1 MNKRKIILFT
11 LLFLLL
17 LFLVAVYYFYDPSK
31 NIAVPKCVFLLLTGY
46 KCPGCGSQRAIS
58 HLLHFNVGAAFKE
71 NMLLVLSI
79 PLVVLLIYTELV
91 RKTKS
96 AFYLKVNSKKLIVGY
111 FIVVVLW
118 SVLRNVF
125 GL

>member
-31 NIAVPKCVFLLLTGY
+31 SIAFPKCVFLLLTGY
-46 KCPGCGSQRAIS
+46 KCPGCGSQRAIY